1 MRVIETTY
9 GFSEMD
15 DDVKAVL
22 RKHHGR
28 LSEYYTGQQLSPG
41 GIEWAGLLVL
51 FVTAGG
57 RLTVSSMGPD
67 EVFNI
72 DVDDAGRY
80 AKALDKAIRSH
91 LKLLSDGM

>member
-1 MRVIETTY
+1 MNVIETTY
-9 GFSEMD
+9 GFSEID
-15 DDVKAVL
+15 EYVKAVL
-22 RKHHGR
+22 VKHHGR

-41 GIEWAGLLVL
+41 GIEWAGLLSL

-67 EVFNI
+67 EVFTI
-72 DVDDAGRY
+72 EADDPKKY
-80 AKALDKAIRSH
+80 ARSLSNAISSH